1 MKTIDEI
8 RINRTQANE
17 NRLQHALDARIAI
30 KELLDAQGFKTMA
43 QDVMDE
49 TEFDRIVRYVKVA
62 VKNSPEQFRLRV
74 ANNFRLLGLF

>member
-1 MKTIDEI
+1 
-8 RINRTQANE
+8 
-17 NRLQHALDARIAI
+17 
-30 KELLDAQGFKTMA
+30 MA